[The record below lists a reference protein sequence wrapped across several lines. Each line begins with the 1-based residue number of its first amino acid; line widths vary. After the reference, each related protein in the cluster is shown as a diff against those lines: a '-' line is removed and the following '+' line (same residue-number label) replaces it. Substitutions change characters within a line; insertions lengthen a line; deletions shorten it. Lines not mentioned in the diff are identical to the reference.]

1 MGTITDSTNQ
11 ASGMSVLALSWVSAC
26 GKRAAFF
33 ARHLASREKI
43 VFQARG
49 LGQIAGKHPHFPK
62 CAFFPQGLG
71 SCVGPLLG
79 GFLASPAELYPT
91 VFDAAG
97 LFGRL
102 PFLLPCLTITGMC
115 GVALV
120 AVRATHCKFDV
131 CPEPVL
137 ANDGVSVLWCCVVCC
152 GQALVL
158 LPPDGHPAQY
168 CGRSTKRYTKVDR
181 DDSDSEDGKT
191 TVFIYL
197 FPLVA
202 Q

>member
-1 MGTITDSTNQ
+1 
-11 ASGMSVLALSWVSAC
+11 
-26 GKRAAFF
+26 
-33 ARHLASREKI
+33 
-43 VFQARG
+43 
-49 LGQIAGKHPHFPK
+49 
-62 CAFFPQGLG
+62 
-71 SCVGPLLG
+71 
-79 GFLASPAELYPT
+79 
-91 VFDAAG
+91 
-97 LFGRL
+97 
-102 PFLLPCLTITGMC
+102 MC

-191 TVFIYL
+191 TVFILL

-202 Q
+202 QK